1 MHGRLT
7 GGIARANNE
16 SMVRLEAFLD
26 SWKSARE
33 DTAQAVEDF
42 AGQPFSYKPTADLM
56 SFGEIARHILEAGHI
71 LPALMLDGLES
82 MATPQFRELR
92 PKYAAQLPATDS
104 AAALASELRN
114 RFETDRAKLA
124 SQSAEFYAGE
134 ITRFDGQRVT
144 RLEMLQMLKEHE
156 LTHRAQLFIYLRL
169 NGIVPPTTRRRT
181 ARANA

>member
-1 MHGRLT
+1 
-7 GGIARANNE
+7 
-16 SMVRLEAFLD
+16 MVRLGSILD

-42 AGQPFSYKPTADLM
+42 AGQPLDYKPTADLM

-71 LPALMLDGLES
+71 LPALMLDGLDS

-92 PKYAAQLPATDS
+92 AKYAAKLPATDS
-104 AAALASELRN
+104 PAALASELRN
-114 RFETDRAKLA
+114 RLETDQARLA
-124 SQSAEFYAGE
+124 SQSAEFYSGE

-156 LTHRAQLFIYLRL
+156 LTHRAQLFMYLRL
-169 NGIVPPTTRRRT
+169 KGIVPPTTRRRT
-181 ARANA
+181 AKANA